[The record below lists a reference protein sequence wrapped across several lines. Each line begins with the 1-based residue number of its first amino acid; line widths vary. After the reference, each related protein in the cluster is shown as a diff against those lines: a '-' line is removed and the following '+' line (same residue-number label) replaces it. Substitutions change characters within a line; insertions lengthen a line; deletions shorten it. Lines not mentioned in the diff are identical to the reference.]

1 MKALYEV
8 QSISSSTK
16 GKEILKRFGIIYI
29 ILDLSTLALLL
40 LHITAASNS
49 PEFIFCHELA
59 QVTVTILTNMVF
71 GDTAAKDHVITCHGF
86 IDLVARNLSTKNKKV
101 ESLIILLC
109 NLLKN
114 IFHAGSPSGS
124 FSKIFN
130 FA

>member
-16 GKEILKRFGIIYI
+16 EIFKRFEIIYI
-29 ILDLSTLALLL
+29 ILDLSTLILFL

-71 GDTAAKDHVITCHGF
+71 GDTAAKDHVIICHGF
-86 IDLVARNLSTKNKKV
+86 IDLAARNLSTKK
-101 ESLIILLC
+101 S
-109 NLLKN
+109 
-114 IFHAGSPSGS
+114 
-124 FSKIFN
+124 
-130 FA
+130 